1 MRAERSEALGRR
13 GAAGSDDRG
22 AADAPGRRGATSA
35 RLATALA
42 GVERAFA
49 APTLGLLHKAE
60 APLVVAV
67 LRCVFT
73 PDRPTVATEQLHVEL
88 DDLLGELRTAV
99 PAGDA
104 SAGRVPGVP
113 DEPARVLCT
122 RWVRERWLVRS
133 LDDAG
138 AERYRLSSY
147 AAEALDVVS
156 RTQGTRGLVSESR
169 IRTLLVTVEDLARDA
184 HPDRESR
191 MQELRSR
198 IDEAQAE
205 LGRLEAG
212 GEVESVEPARLTEQ
226 YDHVLSLVREL
237 PTDFARV
244 AESISALQRDM
255 VTRLRQDERTTGV
268 VVADYLDA
276 SENLLE
282 RTPEG
287 RAFAGA
293 MELLGDPDLLDGLEQ
308 RVRSILEHPFAAELP
323 ADHRAVLQTLRAQL
337 VGAIEV
343 VLAAQ
348 ARASRTVTAQIR
360 HHNPLRD
367 RELDDALREATA
379 AMAEWF
385 PASGRAARVEPLRWF
400 ERARPG
406 RLRTAL
412 HDLRPETPPDDLEE
426 WTDDHSPGDEIAD
439 LRAMGGPQH
448 AEILAHLGT
457 LAGPTSIGRA
467 FAAGPAF
474 LRRPVEL
481 LGYLD
486 VAVSDADG
494 GTSGDVPA
502 TGLERVTATRADGT
516 VRDFVL
522 PRTPIRRTDD

>member
-1 MRAERSEALGRR
+1 MTA
-13 GAAGSDDRG
+13 
-22 AADAPGRRGATSA
+22 A
-35 RLATALA
+35 RLAGALA
-42 GVERAFA
+42 GAERAFGT
-49 APTLGLLHKAE
+49 PTLGLLHKAE

-73 PDRPTVATEQLHVEL
+73 PDRPTVATEQLHVEV
-88 DDLLGELRTAV
+88 DDLLDGLRGAPGTAA
-99 PAGDA
+99 PH
-104 SAGRVPGVP
+104 
-113 DEPARVLCT
+113 EPARVLCT

-133 LDDAG
+133 LDDDG
-138 AERYRLSSY
+138 AERYRVSSY
-147 AAEALDVVS
+147 AAEALDVVA
-156 RTQGTRGLVSESR
+156 RTQGARGLVSESR

-184 HPDRESR
+184 HPDREAR
-191 MQELRSR
+191 MRELRSR
-198 IDEAQAE
+198 IDEAQGE
-205 LGRLEAG
+205 LARLEAG
-212 GEVESVEPARLTEQ
+212 GEVESVAPARLTEQ

-237 PTDFARV
+237 PADFARV
-244 AESISALQRDM
+244 AESIAALQREM

-293 MELLGDPDLLDGLEQ
+293 MELLGDPELLDGLEQ
-308 RVRSILEHPFAAELP
+308 RVRSILGHPFATGLAPEQ
-323 ADHRAVLQTLRAQL
+323 RAALATLRAQL

-385 PASGRAARVEPLRWF
+385 PLSGRAARVEPLRWF

-406 RLRTAL
+406 RLRTSL
-412 HDLRPETPPDDLEE
+412 HDLRPETPPDDLEDG
-426 WTDDHSPGDEIAD
+426 DDDVAGDGIDD
-439 LRAMGGPQH
+439 LRAMGGPRH
-448 AEILAHLGT
+448 ADILAHLGT
-457 LAGPTSIGRA
+457 LSEPSSIGRA
-467 FAAGPAF
+467 FASGPAS

-486 VAVSDADG
+486 VVVDDA

-502 TGLERVTATRADGT
+502 DGLERVTTTRADGS

-522 PRTPIRRTDD
+522 PRTPIRLPEQEDG

>member
-1 MRAERSEALGRR
+1 MSLVPDRP
-13 GAAGSDDRG
+13 AAGLSPL
-22 AADAPGRRGATSA
+22 AA
-35 RLATALA
+35 ALA
-42 GVERAFA
+42 GVEQAFA

-60 APLVVAV
+60 APLVVAL

-73 PDRPTVATEQLHVEL
+73 PDRPTVATEQLHVEV
-88 DDLLGELRTAV
+88 DDLLAGLRSAV
-99 PAGDA
+99 SGAAETPA
-104 SAGRVPGVP
+104 RGVP
-113 DEPARVLCT
+113 DDPARVLCT

-133 LDDAG
+133 LDDTG
-138 AERYRLSSY
+138 AERYQLSSY
-147 AAEALDVVS
+147 ATEALDVVA

-184 HPDRESR
+184 HPDREAR
-191 MQELRSR
+191 MRELRSR
-198 IDEAQAE
+198 VDETQAE
-205 LGRLEAG
+205 LERLEAG
-212 GEVESVEPARLTEQ
+212 GQVESVAPSRLVEQ

-237 PTDFARV
+237 PADFARV
-244 AESISALQRDM
+244 AESIAVLQREM

-293 MELLGDPDLLDGLEQ
+293 MELLGDPDLLDGLER
-308 RVRSILEHPFAAELP
+308 RVGSILAHPFAADLP
-323 ADHRAVLQTLRAQL
+323 AEHRAVLASLRSQL

-348 ARASRTVTAQIR
+348 ARASRTVTAQVR

-379 AMAEWF
+379 AMADWF
-385 PASGRAARVEPLRWF
+385 PSSGRAARVDPLRWF

-412 HDLRPETPPDDLEE
+412 HDLRPETPPDGLED
-426 WTDDHSPGDEIAD
+426 WADDPAPSDEIAD

-448 AEILAHLGT
+448 AAILAHLGT
-457 LAGPTSIGRA
+457 LTGPSSVGQA
-467 FAAGPAF
+467 FAAGPQD

-486 VAVSDADG
+486 VATDGAADG

-502 TGLERVTATRADGT
+502 DDLEQVTAVRADGT
-516 VRDFVL
+516 ARDFVL

>member
-1 MRAERSEALGRR
+1 M
-13 GAAGSDDRG
+13 
-22 AADAPGRRGATSA
+22 TSA

-42 GVERAFA
+42 GVGRAFA

-73 PDRPTVATEQLHVEL
+73 PDRPTVATEQLHVEV
-88 DDLLGELRTAV
+88 DDLLAELRAATQPRDTADDV
-99 PAGDA
+99 ARG
-104 SAGRVPGVP
+104 PGVP
-113 DEPARVLCT
+113 DDPARVLCT

-133 LDDAG
+133 LDDDG

-147 AAEALDVVS
+147 AAEALDVVA

-184 HPDRESR
+184 HPDRDAR
-191 MQELRSR
+191 MRELRSR

-212 GEVESVEPARLTEQ
+212 GEVESVEPARLAEQ

-237 PTDFARV
+237 PADFARV
-244 AESISALQRDM
+244 AESIAGLQREM

-268 VVADYLDA
+268 VVAEYLDA

-293 MELLGDPDLLDGLEQ
+293 MELLGDPDLLDGLEH

-323 ADHRAVLQTLRAQL
+323 PDHRAVLQSLRAQL

-412 HDLRPETPPDDLEE
+412 HDLRPETPPDDLED
-426 WTDDHSPGDEIAD
+426 WSDGLVPGDEIAD

-457 LAGPTSIGRA
+457 IDGASSIGQA
-467 FAAGPAF
+467 FAAGPGS

-486 VAVSDADG
+486 LAADDG
-494 GTSGDVPA
+494 GASGDVPA
-502 TGLERVTATRADGT
+502 DGLEQVATRRPDGT

>member
-1 MRAERSEALGRR
+1 MSSEGF
-13 GAAGSDDRG
+13 
-22 AADAPGRRGATSA
+22 ATS
-35 RLATALA
+35 RLARALA

-73 PDRPTVATEQLHVEL
+73 PDRPTVGTEQLHVEV
-88 DDLLGELRTAV
+88 DDLLTELRAATAA
-99 PAGDA
+99 PDTAG
-104 SAGRVPGVP
+104 GCGPGVP
-113 DEPARVLCT
+113 DDPARVLCT

-147 AAEALDVVS
+147 AAEALDVVA

-184 HPDRESR
+184 HPDREAR
-191 MQELRSR
+191 MRELRAR
-198 IDEAQAE
+198 VDEAQAE
-205 LGRLEAG
+205 LARLEAG
-212 GEVESVEPARLTEQ
+212 GEVESVEPARLAEQ

-237 PTDFARV
+237 PADFARV
-244 AESISALQRDM
+244 AESISTLQREL

-293 MELLGDPDLLDGLEQ
+293 MELLGDPELLDGLER
-308 RVRSILEHPFAAELP
+308 RVRAILEHPFAAELP
-323 ADHRAVLQTLRAQL
+323 PEHRGALQTLRSQL

-379 AMAEWF
+379 AMADWF
-385 PASGRAARVEPLRWF
+385 PSSGRAARVEPLRWL
-400 ERARPG
+400 ERARLG

-412 HDLRPETPPDDLEE
+412 HDLRPETPPDDLED
-426 WTDDHSPGDEIAD
+426 WSDGPAPGDEIAD

-448 AEILAHLGT
+448 AAIQAHLST
-457 LAGPTSIGRA
+457 FAGPSSIGRA
-467 FAAGPAF
+467 FAAGPAS

-486 VAVSDADG
+486 LAAEHDG

-502 TGLERVTATRADGT
+502 DDLERVTTTRADGT
-516 VRDFVL
+516 ARDFVL

>member
-1 MRAERSEALGRR
+1 MTA
-13 GAAGSDDRG
+13 
-22 AADAPGRRGATSA
+22 A
-35 RLATALA
+35 RLAAALA
-42 GVERAFA
+42 GAERAFA
-49 APTLGLLHKAE
+49 TPTLGLLHKVE

-73 PDRPTVATEQLHVEL
+73 PDRPTVATEQLHVEV
-88 DDLLGELRTAV
+88 DDLLAELRSAAG
-99 PAGDA
+99 PAGEDRA
-104 SAGRVPGVP
+104 PDVP
-113 DEPARVLCT
+113 DDPARVLCT

-147 AAEALDVVS
+147 AAEALDVVA

-184 HPDRESR
+184 RPDREAR
-191 MQELRSR
+191 MRELRSR

-212 GEVESVEPARLTEQ
+212 GEVESVAPARLAEQ

-237 PTDFARV
+237 PADFARV
-244 AESISALQRDM
+244 AESISTLQREM

-293 MELLGDPDLLDGLEQ
+293 MELLGDPDLLDGLEH
-308 RVRSILEHPFAAELP
+308 RVRSILDHPFAAELP
-323 ADHRAVLQTLRAQL
+323 PDHRAVLQTLRTQL

-379 AMAEWF
+379 AMADWF

-400 ERARPG
+400 ERARPC

-412 HDLRPETPPDDLEE
+412 HDLRPETPPDDLED
-426 WTDDHSPGDEIAD
+426 WSDGLAPSDEIAD

-448 AEILAHLGT
+448 AEILAHLST
-457 LAGPTSIGRA
+457 IAGPSSIGQA
-467 FAAGPAF
+467 FTAGPDT

-486 VAVSDADG
+486 LATEDDG
-494 GTSGDVPA
+494 GGSGDVPA
-502 TGLERVTATRADGT
+502 DGLERVTATRADGT